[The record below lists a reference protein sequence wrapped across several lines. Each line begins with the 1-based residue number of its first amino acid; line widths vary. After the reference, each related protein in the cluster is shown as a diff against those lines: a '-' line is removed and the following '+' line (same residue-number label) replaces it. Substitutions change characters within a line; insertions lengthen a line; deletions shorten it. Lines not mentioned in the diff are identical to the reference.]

1 MQSAKFARLFAKV
14 RVYLRKFRVYPQMFW
29 FDSILFAIVSR
40 LFAIVTRSFANITRD
55 ISKLFVIDCSPFR
68 MQSARLFVKVSG
80 LSANVM
86 LLLANVSRLFAIVA
100 RLFAK
105 LTRYISKVR
114 VFFDTRVFGKCY
126 CALIPR
132 DTRCFVKVSC
142 NVVKVTRL
150 FEKFFFSYENESI
163 GYVQWNWY
171 ITFVFWKRGVV
182 KNYQPKDEHMYCNMS
197 YTAVFY

>member
-1 MQSAKFARLFAKV
+1 
-14 RVYLRKFRVYPQMFW
+14 MFC
-29 FDSILFAIVSR
+29 FDSILFAIVSG
-40 LFAIVTRSFANITRD
+40 LFAIVTRSFANITRY
-55 ISKLFVIDCSPFR
+55 ISKVLVKYCSPFR

-86 LLLANVSRLFAIVA
+86 LFFANVSRLFAIVT

-105 LTRYISKVR
+105 QTRYISKVH
-114 VFFDTRVFGKCY
+114 VFFGTRAFGKCH
-126 CALIPR
+126 CVLIPR

-150 FEKFFFSYENESI
+150 SAIFFFSYENESI

-171 ITFVFWKRGVV
+171 V
-182 KNYQPKDEHMYCNMS
+182 KKGCCEELS
-197 YTAVFY
+197 AKGRARVS